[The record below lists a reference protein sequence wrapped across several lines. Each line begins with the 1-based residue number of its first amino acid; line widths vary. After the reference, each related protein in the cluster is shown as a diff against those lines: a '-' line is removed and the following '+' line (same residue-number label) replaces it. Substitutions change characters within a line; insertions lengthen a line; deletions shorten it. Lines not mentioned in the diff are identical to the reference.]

1 MATSLTS
8 GSVHAHAREP
18 EDRPRPAPAPAG
30 RNVARP
36 AVLLA
41 VLLALTSG
49 LVALAASTRNST
61 TFDEIIMMAGG
72 ARGYETGRWDLTPE
86 HPPLTQYLY
95 GLPVWLANPTLAP
108 EMPLAEGE
116 TLPFGYRYYW
126 SQQFFWLVGND
137 AERIAFLGRIPAAL
151 CAVAMV
157 LLVFAF
163 AGRTFG
169 PVAGVFAAGTVAF
182 LPDLIAHSGVAYN
195 DVPLALGYL
204 AALWAADSAA
214 RKPGLL
220 RGALFGLLFGL
231 ALGVKFSAVVIGP
244 AAVALLIAEGLGRGR
259 DGAWAKRLG
268 PAVLAASATTYLT
281 LVAIYRGDPTLAE
294 FFYGLDFTFG
304 HVSDG
309 HGAAAYLLG
318 QTSTEGWWYYF
329 PVAFLYKTPA
339 ALHLLLL
346 AGLIAFARSSRVA
359 WRDAMRAPLRMPVI
373 ALVAF
378 GAALFAS
385 NLAIGFRYALPVVPI
400 LCVIAAAGVA
410 RLWEGSGRKVRA
422 ALVALLVWQAASVL
436 SYYPYFLAYTS
447 EYGPGRDEG
456 HRLLVDSSL
465 DWGQGLLAVRDWMQA
480 ENVDR
485 IYLSYFGSA
494 IPAGYGLDYVPLASF
509 FPLGAPGP
517 APEVEPEWMV
527 VSATNLRGVYLPG
540 DPFSVLR
547 GREPDTVL
555 AHTMMVYRIRE

>member
-8 GSVHAHAREP
+8 GFHAHARETSP
-18 EDRPRPAPAPAG
+18 DRPAGPATGRPL
-30 RNVARP
+30 ARP

-41 VLLALTSG
+41 LAFALTSG
-49 LVALAASTRNST
+49 LLALAASTRNST

-95 GLPVWLANPTLAP
+95 GLPVWLSSPTLAP
-108 EMPLAEGE
+108 EMPLAEGQA
-116 TLPFGYRYYW
+116 LPFGYRYYW
-126 SQQFFWLVGND
+126 SQQFFWLVGNNPEHV
-137 AERIAFLGRIPAAL
+137 ALLGRIPAAL
-151 CAVAMV
+151 LAVGMV

-163 AGRTFG
+163 ANRHFG

-182 LPDLIAHSGVAYN
+182 LPDVLAHSGVAYN
-195 DVPLALGYL
+195 DMPLALGYL
-204 AALWAADSAA
+204 AAMWAADVAA
-214 RKPGLL
+214 RRPGL
-220 RGALFGLLFGL
+220 RTGAVFGFLFAL

-244 AAVALLIAEGLGRGR
+244 AAVALLVAEAISRGR
-259 DGAWAKRLG
+259 DADWARRVA
-268 PAVLAASATTYLT
+268 PAVLAAAATTYLT
-281 LVAIYRGDPTLAE
+281 LVAIYRGDPALAE

-304 HVSDG
+304 HVSQG

-346 AGLIAFARSSRVA
+346 AGLFGFARSA
-359 WRDAMRAPLRMPVI
+359 ATGWRDALRAPLRMPVI
-373 ALVAF
+373 ALAAF

-400 LCVIAAAGVA
+400 LCLIAAAGVA
-410 RLWEGSGRKVRA
+410 RLWHGAARPARA
-422 ALVALLVWQAASVL
+422 ALAALLVWQAVSVI

-456 HRLLVDSSL
+456 HRLLADSSL
-465 DWGQGLLAVRDWMQA
+465 DWGQGLLAVRDWMREQD
-480 ENVDR
+480 VDR

-517 APEVEPEWMV
+517 APEVDPEWIV

-540 DPFSVLR
+540 DPFATLR

-555 AHTMMVYRIRE
+555 AHTMMVYRIRD

>member
-8 GSVHAHAREP
+8 GLSRAHARATEHSRP
-18 EDRPRPAPAPAG
+18 ETAPATRTA
-30 RNVARP
+30 ARP

-41 VLLALTSG
+41 LAFALVSGLLAM
-49 LVALAASTRNST
+49 AASTRNST
-61 TFDEIIMMAGG
+61 TFDEIVMMAGG

-95 GLPVWLANPTLAP
+95 GLPIWLSNPTLAP
-108 EMPLAEGE
+108 EMPFAEGE
-116 TLPFGYRYYW
+116 ALPFGYRYYW
-126 SQQFFWLVGND
+126 SQQFFWLAGND
-137 AERIAFLGRIPAAL
+137 PERLAFLGRIPAAL

-157 LLVFAF
+157 LLVFGF
-163 AGRTFG
+163 ANRHFG
-169 PVAGVFAAGTVAF
+169 PVAGTFAAGTVAF
-182 LPDLIAHSGVAYN
+182 LPDLLAHSGVAYN

-204 AALWAADSAA
+204 AALWAADAAA
-214 RKPGLL
+214 RRPGI
-220 RGALFGLLFGL
+220 RTGAVFGLLFGL

-244 AAVALLIAEGLGRGR
+244 AAVALLVAEGISRGK
-259 DGAWAKRLG
+259 DGKWARSVA
-268 PAVLAASATTYLT
+268 PAVLAATAATYLT

-294 FFYGLDFTFG
+294 FFYGLDYTFG
-304 HVSDG
+304 HVSEG
-309 HGAAAYLLG
+309 HGASAYLLG

-346 AGLIAFARSSRVA
+346 AGLVAFARSARTG
-359 WRDAMRAPLRMPVI
+359 WRDALRAPLRMPVI

-400 LCVIAAAGVA
+400 LCLIAAAGVA
-410 RLWEGSGRKVRA
+410 RLWEVSARPARA
-422 ALVALLVWQAASVL
+422 LLVVLLVWQAGSVI
-436 SYYPYFLAYTS
+436 SFYPYFLAYTS
-447 EYGPGRDEG
+447 EYGSGRDEG

-480 ENVDR
+480 EDVDR

-509 FPLGAPGP
+509 FPLRAPGP
-517 APEVEPEWMV
+517 EPEVKPEWIV

-540 DPFSVLR
+540 DPFAVLR

-555 AHTMMVYRIRE
+555 AHTMMVYRIIE